1 MTMKGREKA
10 SRSQR
15 PEDPRY
21 NTAVSSWDFCV
32 PLLYPRLGT
41 EEAGKLETAMGAKRK
56 KKKAP
61 GKAHFL

>member
-1 MTMKGREKA
+1 
-10 SRSQR
+10 
-15 PEDPRY
+15 
-21 NTAVSSWDFCV
+21 V